1 MRLSKRILIASW
13 LVASAFAWGQNT
25 QDNERSPVPVL
36 RKFMSSIMV
45 LGFSGSEQQIC
56 FSVDRTGHYQML
68 REIRRVITERTQGSP
83 VYNKAVSFPPHTE
96 LFQGIMLASEL
107 EKFEKLIANSEFVK
121 ITASAPKW
129 NSLQKGAE
137 DFVAEVPSRKRSTTR
152 RHEKFR
158 RGRPVPA
165 FGSRNHQ
172 LASTI
177 QD

>member
-1 MRLSKRILIASW
+1 
-13 LVASAFAWGQNT
+13 
-25 QDNERSPVPVL
+25 
-36 RKFMSSIMV
+36 MSSIMV

-137 DFVAEVPSRKRSTTR
+137 DFVAEVPRENGVQHVVMRNSDGEDPFPRSVQEIINWLQQFKT
-152 RHEKFR
+152 ENAEPLDVSKNKWDVC
-158 RGRPVPA
+158 P
-165 FGSRNHQ
+165 RNEFLDEFFSKHSFNN
-172 LASTI
+172 LH
-177 QD
+177 